1 MYVILAYDVAVERNA
16 KVLKTARRFLTWVQN
31 SLLEGELT
39 PAQLKRLQHELE
51 RVIDARSDSVQIYVL
66 PQASVARRV
75 CLGVV
80 KNEPSQFV

>member
-16 KVLKTARRFLTWVQN
+16 RVLKTARRYLTWIQN

-39 PAQLKRLQHELE
+39 SAQLKRLQHELE

-66 PQASVARRV
+66 PQASVAQRV

-80 KNEPSQFV
+80 KNEPTQFV

>member
-1 MYVILAYDVAVERNA
+1 MYVILAYDVAAERNA

-51 RVIDARSDSVQIYVL
+51 RVIDARSDSVQIYAL

-75 CLGVV
+75 CLGVI

>member
-16 KVLKTARRFLTWVQN
+16 RVLKIARRYLTWIQN
-31 SLLEGELT
+31 SLLEGELS

-51 RVIDARSDSVQIYVL
+51 RAIDAEADSVQIYVL
-66 PQASVARRV
+66 QQSSVMRRV